1 MSGVLRE
8 DNRHRKRL
16 LFGCRRALPEFR
28 FIHPSELRSCR
39 EPLTRPRPAMLRQS
53 PPATITSLDN
63 APQSKL
69 RSSAQGLLRLLCD
82 SDAQNQ
88 PGFTLGTKKPLSGML
103 TADWV
108 VEVDGVEPTTLCL
121 QSRCSSQLSYT
132 PVFFVILRIAALLL
146 ESSLGHYREVTPSF
160 GSHAPCASSK

>member
-1 MSGVLRE
+1 
-8 DNRHRKRL
+8 
-16 LFGCRRALPEFR
+16 
-28 FIHPSELRSCR
+28 
-39 EPLTRPRPAMLRQS
+39 
-53 PPATITSLDN
+53 
-63 APQSKL
+63 
-69 RSSAQGLLRLLCD
+69 
-82 SDAQNQ
+82 
-88 PGFTLGTKKPLSGML
+88 ML

>member
-16 LFGCRRALPEFR
+16 LFGCRRALPE
-28 FIHPSELRSCR
+28 HG
-39 EPLTRPRPAMLRQS
+39 RPRPCERLPKDEVPKGGWSEAELRQS

-69 RSSAQGLLRLLCD
+69 RSSAQGMLRLLCD
-82 SDAQNQ
+82 SDAQKMQINRD
-88 PGFTLGTKKPLSGML
+88 FTLGTKKTLPGML

-132 PVFFVILRIAALLL
+132 PGYVVLSRLELLTPTL
-146 ESSLGHYREVTPSF
+146 SVWCSNQLSYRTI
-160 GSHAPCASSK
+160 